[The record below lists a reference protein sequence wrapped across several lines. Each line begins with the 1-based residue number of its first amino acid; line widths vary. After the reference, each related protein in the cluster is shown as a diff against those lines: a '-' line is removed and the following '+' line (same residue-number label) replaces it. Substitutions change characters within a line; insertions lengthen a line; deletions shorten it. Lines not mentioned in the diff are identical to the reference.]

1 MAGKKFSPAPD
12 VQKIAQELIP
22 EHHPHL
28 VEVRIEYVFIDKIPN
43 KGNKQVW
50 GTMRKIGALPAYLAA
65 PAEDQADGYTSDF
78 FCMTITLPVW
88 EQLSQEDK
96 VALVDHELCHAGVEE
111 DEDGVK
117 KLKIIP
123 HDLEEFNAI
132 VERHG
137 LWRKDVELFADGVSK
152 AKKKAK

>member
-1 MAGKKFSPAPD
+1 MAGKFSPAPD

-28 VEVRIEYVFIDKIPN
+28 IDVRIEYVFIGKIPN

-65 PAEDQADGYTSDF
+65 PSEEQADGATSDF
-78 FCMTITLPVW
+78 FCMTITQPIW
-88 EQLSQEDK
+88 EQLSHEDK

-117 KLKIIP
+117 KLKTIP
-123 HDLEEFNAI
+123 HDLEEFNSI

-137 LWRKDVELFADGVSK
+137 LWRKDIELFADGVNK